1 MGERRMTTGK
11 WRSNRLDEL
20 GSSIFA
26 EVIQWK
32 KQARASGMDVIDL
45 DIGSPDKPPSDAV
58 MQALGDAALRPNQY
72 GYMGTR
78 GSDAFRSTAAE
89 WMAFRFGVQVDA
101 ESEMLSLMGSQDGLA
116 HLAMAVCNSGDEVLL
131 PNPGYPIYA
140 GSLAIAGVKPI
151 FYPLT
156 AAGGFL
162 PDVKAI
168 TEEEWRRARFILLN
182 YPGNP
187 VSAVADMALFDK
199 VLDKARKYDV
209 LVINDAA
216 YSEMAFDG
224 FEPPSILAVDGAME
238 RAIEIHSLSKSF
250 NMAGCRIGFVTGN
263 REAVGALRE
272 LKDNIDYGIF
282 AAVQEAGVAAL
293 KEAMSKAAPPK
304 VGQLYERRRDVFI
317 EALRAGGWQVEK
329 PKATMF
335 IWAAL
340 PAMEWTHPDGPWT
353 SRLIARELL
362 EQTGVAVIPGEAFGS
377 EGEGYV
383 RLALVVDEAR
393 LLEAAERIGRFIR
406 GEARVHQRS
415 TT

>member
-1 MGERRMTTGK
+1 MTLGK

-32 KQARASGMDVIDL
+32 KEARASGMNVIDL
-45 DIGSPDKPPSDAV
+45 DIGSPDKPPSAAV
-58 MQALGDAALRPNQY
+58 METISAAALNPKQY

-78 GSDAFRSTAAE
+78 GSDAFRQTAAE
-89 WMAFRFGVQVDA
+89 WMAFRFGVQVDPEA
-101 ESEMLSLMGSQDGLA
+101 ELLSLMGSQDGLA
-116 HLAMAVCNSGDEVLL
+116 HLAMAICNPGDEVLL

-156 AAGGFL
+156 AENGFL
-162 PDVKAI
+162 PDVEAI
-168 TEEEWRRARFILLN
+168 TEEQWRRATFILLN

-187 VSAVADMALFDK
+187 VSTVADMALFEL
-199 VLDKARKYDV
+199 VLEKARKHDV

-224 FEPPSILAVDGAME
+224 FVPPSILAADGGME
-238 RAIEIHSLSKSF
+238 RAIEIHSLSKSY

-282 AAVQEAGVAAL
+282 SVVQEAGVAAL
-293 KEAMSKAAPPK
+293 KEAMSPSAPPK
-304 VGQLYERRRDVFI
+304 AGRLYEQRRDVFVQ
-317 EALRAGGWQVEK
+317 ALQANGWQVEK
-329 PKATMF
+329 PRATMF
-335 IWAAL
+335 LWAAL
-340 PAMEWTHPDGPWT
+340 PDMAWAHPDGPWT

-362 EQTGVAVIPGEAFGS
+362 EQTGVAIIPGEAFGS

-383 RLALVVDEAR
+383 RLALVMEEER

-406 GEARVHQRS
+406 GEARVQQHS
-415 TT
+415 AT